1 MSQIL
6 SKVLLFHLTLVINTH
21 YFYFAHEA
29 RAKRFSDLP
38 KISPLIMVEPGYNAG
53 FFKF

>member
-6 SKVLLFHLTLVINTH
+6 SKVLLFHLTLVINAH
-21 YFYFAHEA
+21 YFYFAHEEA

-53 FFKF
+53 FF